1 LKSGKI
7 KFNVICFVGDVL
19 ALKDLFQQLMNEMVH
34 LNGILF
40 RYNITSD
47 EQKIDSLEKP
57 TNTGGKYE
65 INGTISLR

>member
-1 LKSGKI
+1 
-7 KFNVICFVGDVL
+7 
-19 ALKDLFQQLMNEMVH
+19 MNEMVH

-57 TNTGGKYE
+57 TNTGGV
-65 INGTISLR
+65 